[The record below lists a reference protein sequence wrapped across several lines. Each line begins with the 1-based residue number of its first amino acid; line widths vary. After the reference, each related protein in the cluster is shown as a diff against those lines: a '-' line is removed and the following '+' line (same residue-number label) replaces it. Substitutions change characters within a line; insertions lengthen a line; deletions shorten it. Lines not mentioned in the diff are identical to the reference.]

1 MYLDNN
7 WYGDRYILSKY
18 CKVKDKPA
26 FASIQHGHLTI
37 KNYKSDIPLGTRKL
51 TMTPWLVWNDKI
63 SNFAK
68 KKNVKNVISI
78 GSVLLYLEKIISNS
92 NKIKSKGTL
101 VFPFLSHPEEKMI
114 NDYDKIVSL
123 LKKKFPPPYTI
134 SVSTHDLKSINKIYK
149 GVKFRSFGYRG
160 NKYYLKKL
168 YLEIQKHSDI
178 ICTYPGSPFMY
189 SMYLKKKIFL
199 SKSNFLKN
207 LSNKKKNKLDYTI
220 KIMLKDL
227 SKYGIDTKNLNNKK
241 NKIKIKS
248 MMGNSF
254 LKSPEELKVILG
266 WNSILKIFM
275 AKIFSK
281 LIDFKENIKKGSN
294 YSKLVRI
301 GKNYS
306 LSQYKPKTT
315 LRK

>member
-1 MYLDNN
+1 
-7 WYGDRYILSKY
+7 
-18 CKVKDKPA
+18 
-26 FASIQHGHLTI
+26 
-37 KNYKSDIPLGTRKL
+37 
-51 TMTPWLVWNDKI
+51 
-63 SNFAK
+63 
-68 KKNVKNVISI
+68 
-78 GSVLLYLEKIISNS
+78 
-92 NKIKSKGTL
+92 
-101 VFPFLSHPEEKMI
+101 
-114 NDYDKIVSL
+114 
-123 LKKKFPPPYTI
+123 
-134 SVSTHDLKSINKIYK
+134 
-149 GVKFRSFGYRG
+149 
-160 NKYYLKKL
+160 
-168 YLEIQKHSDI
+168 
-178 ICTYPGSPFMY
+178 
-189 SMYLKKKIFL
+189 
-199 SKSNFLKN
+199 
-207 LSNKKKNKLDYTI
+207 
-220 KIMLKDL
+220 MLKDL

-248 MMGNSF
+248 MMGNGF